1 MIEVGYMLKCTNA
14 GRMLSYFREN
24 IFKNILLDLKN
35 ISYDQITD
43 FTEKNVNNKVH
54 EDNSGTAQE

>member
-1 MIEVGYMLKCTNA
+1 MQEECFPISEK
-14 GRMLSYFREN
+14 
-24 IFKNILLDLKN
+24 IFLKNILLDLKN